1 MSADRIEPELLQRAM
16 HPKLVFGRKVIAEHS
31 REWDNALLIT
41 MPEVYEHARPLLAAE
56 PAHLSF
62 VESMDRETVE
72 HAQVELP
79 EADTVVGIGGGM
91 ALDMAKYVAYKR
103 ERQPVLAPSIA
114 SVDACVTNTV
124 AIRDKGRVRYVG
136 FVAPRAVLADFS
148 LMQKADPRLNRAGIG
163 DILSIHSG
171 SFDWKLAAACGKDNY
186 DEKAAANAASL
197 LEGLE
202 AETDEIREVSDHA
215 LKWLI
220 EAYAEENRLC
230 LQVGH
235 SRPEEGS
242 EHYFC
247 YNLEYRT
254 GRAFVHG
261 ELVCLGVHIM
271 SRLQENEPQRVARI
285 LEQTGVNFQPAALGI
300 SRLELYEALRTLP
313 DYVNSEG
320 LPYSIINDRGLDEH
334 VIDEITRDLE
344 F

>member
-1 MSADRIEPELLQRAM
+1 MSADMIEPELLQRAM

-31 REWDNALLIT
+31 REWMNALLIT

-56 PAHLSF
+56 PGHLHF
-62 VESMDRETVE
+62 VESMDGETVE
-72 HAQVELP
+72 HAQAELP

-124 AIRDKGRVRYVG
+124 AIRDQGRVRYVG
-136 FVAPRAVLADFS
+136 FVVPEAVLADFS
-148 LMQKADPRLNRAGIG
+148 LMQKAHPRLNRAGIG
-163 DILSIHSG
+163 DILSIHTG
-171 SFDWKLAAACGKDNY
+171 SFDWKLAASRGKDDY
-186 DEKAAANAASL
+186 DEKTATSADYLVEN
-197 LEGLE
+197 LESRTE
-202 AETDEIREVSDHA
+202 EIRKVSDHA

-230 LQVGH
+230 LEVGH

-254 GRAFVHG
+254 GRGFVHG

-271 SRLQENEPQRVARI
+271 SRLQENDPGRVDRI
-285 LEQTGVNFQPAALGI
+285 LEQAGVNFHPRQLGI
-300 SRLELYEALRTLP
+300 SRQEIFQALRTLP

-320 LPYSIINDRGLDEH
+320 LPYSIINDRGLEEH
-334 VIDEITRDLE
+334 VINEITRDLE